1 MTCDP
6 KLLTKEELDQAT
18 YESTSGDSAQHDW
31 LETWRVPIFGH
42 IAALEREADKV
53 PELVRVAEAH
63 GWNGVDNAK
72 RLATFLDNELSALAK
87 LRAQQPPPEEVARL
101 TKVEQQ
107 AHADRYAIHGV
118 LTWSGHWPLGIEKV
132 KPSRH
137 VKAVLERLEKAEAEN
152 ARLVAQAA
160 RVPGLETRIT
170 ELEASEAEAK
180 AEFDRGE
187 WVGAAGYRELLE
199 RFQTAESERDAAK
212 KEATAAASRERESL
226 ARASLAESDRD
237 IAKGEAEVLR
247 EQLKEARK
255 DAKEA
260 IAEYQHLHERV
271 ATLED
276 ERVASDASHRDT
288 ERALAAQRDTLEGC
302 LEGAKARE
310 DAVRERADTAEA
322 RVRDMRAALA
332 DAERDLRIADRD
344 DTWAGVREVQKALEA
359 ILLQGPL
366 PSHPAPSTGTDGTWL
381 HPRQVYGLLRKGQ
394 ADWTGMPNDYQ
405 HGYTHGV
412 LDERCGDAPR
422 FHAQDVVQQSPTPPP
437 GLLDLLSDFLTTMAA
452 TPRNPY
458 PTEDDPRAAGWADAL
473 AAMREGAN
481 ALTGALNAARASR
494 LSAPP
499 RLLEGTDDRG
509 QAEAGPGRAQG
520 ADEAAREG
528 ADVPEVQAQGSRDT
542 APARPVDSGASVP
555 MVQVGGSGGDV
566 TPPGLLKAVVE
577 KYAEGQTRLADEAEA
592 KSERE
597 DDSHYADACNR
608 EGRAAGAREVLPL
621 LLAAFDTS
629 LTATV
634 QHGLLAA
641 VVPFVAMA
649 YLIGRVADL
658 RRYDESHVLVT
669 LYADD
674 GRVAKVT
681 IGDFRRLR
689 DAFDAARGESLAPPL
704 YAVKRAVAAMP
715 NGPDRHALLA
725 TLGGLDATSHC
736 DAGKGATPALE
747 SGLAEERGD
756 TLEVLAD
763 LLDCAMDRDALVAA
777 TTAAQEDAEAWR
789 RMHRLLEDARAVEG
803 VFWAALREADPTL
816 DLDGKARTAV
826 EEALAK
832 AIRWAANIDGAS
844 DGEYPAAD
852 DDTPPS
858 GPGGGESP
866 SRDDVLNAF
875 AVEADPTGVLER
887 YQREHPA
894 LAQELAELARALAQ
908 PLVEQE
914 GPLPADDEALID
926 EAWKRHAAIGTPSR
940 ARIAPTPTAE
950 VPALTAGAEPVDTG
964 ALLELDGVRFL
975 SDGTPQLNDG
985 GTWRP
990 AVDFLRLDVQTL
1002 TNIGRALA
1010 DALRT
1015 LDITGRATSQA
1026 VLHAARLG
1034 AEEMRGQ
1041 VQELL
1046 RSLAGDENITATGK
1060 MWLVRAEVDVR
1071 ALPLLGKAVRR
1082 G

>member
-199 RFQTAESERDAAK
+199 RFQTAESERDAAL
-212 KEATAAASRERESL
+212 KELEREKS
-226 ARASLAESDRD
+226 
-237 IAKGEAEVLR
+237 LR
-247 EQLKEARK
+247 ETWAENVRQVELVLGFDRPDGMTLK
-255 DAKEA
+255 DAKDHM
-260 IAEYQHLHERV
+260 AEVATLRERV

-276 ERVASDASHRDT
+276 KRVASDASHRDT

-322 RVRDMRAALA
+322 RVRELEDAIRVLDAHIDFASPWEPGDLDVEDPSGINAAMAHLH
-332 DAERDLRIADRD
+332 
-344 DTWAGVREVQKALEA
+344 ALVSGA
-359 ILLQGPL
+359 
-366 PSHPAPSTGTDGTWL
+366 SHPAPTTGAEQGADVSACVHCAGPIKRHAQATSIWL
-381 HPRQVYGLLRKGQ
+381 HDNSGGAYAGKQM
-394 ADWTGMPNDYQ
+394 D
-405 HGYTHGV
+405 H
-412 LDERCGDAPR
+412 DAEP
-422 FHAQDVVQQSPTPPP
+422 PTPPP
-437 GLLDLLSDFLTTMAA
+437 GLL
-452 TPRNPY
+452 
-458 PTEDDPRAAGWADAL
+458 
-473 AAMREGAN
+473 
-481 ALTGALNAARASR
+481 
-494 LSAPP
+494 
-499 RLLEGTDDRG
+499 
-509 QAEAGPGRAQG
+509 
-520 ADEAAREG
+520 EAARRVVTLHG
-528 ADVPEVQAQGSRDT
+528 EVT
-542 APARPVDSGASVP
+542 ATT
-555 MVQVGGSGGDV
+555 GDV
-566 TPPGLLKAVVE
+566 ADAAAASLLDAVGDLDQQLAAYDAVPVHAGLLEAVVE
-577 KYAEGQTRLADEAEA
+577 KYAEEQTRLCSEADA
-592 KSERE
+592 KSER
-597 DDSHYADACNR
+597 DGDSHCMEACNR
-608 EGRAAGAREVLPL
+608 EGRAAGAREVLSLIRAAVGTQARPTPPL
-621 LLAAFDTS
+621 GMLETVEPFLCLLRDMAALALSDDSPAHLSTRPAEDVT
-629 LTATV
+629 LGDVRA
-634 QHGLLAA
+634 LLAA
-641 VVPFVAMA
+641 V
-649 YLIGRVADL
+649 
-658 RRYDESHVLVT
+658 
-669 LYADD
+669 
-674 GRVAKVT
+674 
-681 IGDFRRLR
+681 
-689 DAFDAARGESLAPPL
+689 DAA
-704 YAVKRAVAAMP
+704 
-715 NGPDRHALLA
+715 
-725 TLGGLDATSHC
+725 
-736 DAGKGATPALE
+736 KGATLSLE

-763 LLDCAMDRDALVAA
+763 LLDCDMDRDALVAA
-777 TTAAQEDAEAWR
+777 ATAAQEDAEAWR
-789 RMHRLLEDARAVEG
+789 RMHRMLEDARAVEG

-844 DGEYPAAD
+844 DGEDPAGED

-1060 MWLVRAEVDVR
+1060 MWLVRAEGDVR